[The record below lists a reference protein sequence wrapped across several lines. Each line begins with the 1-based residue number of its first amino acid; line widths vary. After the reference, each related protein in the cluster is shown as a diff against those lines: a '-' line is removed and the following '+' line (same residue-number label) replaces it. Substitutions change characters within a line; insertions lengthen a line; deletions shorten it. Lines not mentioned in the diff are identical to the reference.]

1 MLPVSSSTCR
11 LVLALTSDVEQS
23 PGIQPGMLGVK
34 LRSRRCERYVTS
46 SRRSA
51 LVPAGGEREGEE
63 GKGEDGGEEGMGERE
78 RAAARP
84 GRLREMRR

>member
-46 SRRSA
+46 RRRSA

-63 GKGEDGGEEGMGERE
+63 GKGEEGMGERE